1 MHARSSMMMTVIAI
15 AVMSGS
21 AAAQSAKLTVAK
33 TDPNTSTTPAQ
44 MLQPHSASPLLAPVN
59 LNEDAELL
67 PAKKPAQPQPVM
79 TGHHGPGFGLM
90 IAGGALFVA
99 GLLTGGTAGTV
110 MDLAGAGIGAYGL
123 YVYFK

>member
-1 MHARSSMMMTVIAI
+1 MHARSSLILTAITI

-21 AAAQSAKLTVAK
+21 AAAQSAKPSVA
-33 TDPNTSTTPAQ
+33 NTAPATPAQ
-44 MLQPHSASPLLAPVN
+44 MLQPHSASPLLAPVD
-59 LNEDAELL
+59 LRADVALL
-67 PAKKPAQPQPVM
+67 HATKPAQPQPVM
-79 TGHHGPGFGLM
+79 AGHHGPGFGLL